1 MENAADAL
9 QMAAFVLIFVLALS
23 ISINAFGE
31 VRQTAQ
37 MILDNK
43 DRGGYIYTYIT
54 GNGNTKR
61 IVGAETIIPSMYK
74 AYKEN
79 YKIVFKN
86 LDSSSYLYEK
96 LIAINLPDKR
106 KMYSIDLEQEVL
118 GTDKQK
124 EDFIKFL
131 LYGWNTPQEVQIFTD
146 AGLTLKQSGIYNTI
160 IKNHKFEE
168 SLGIYYQ
175 EDLQGTSNEPEANK
189 TLKRVITYT
198 KQ

>member
-37 MILDNK
+37 MILDNR

-61 IVGAETIIPSMYK
+61 IVRAETIIPSMYK

-86 LDSSSYLYEK
+86 INAPLYKK
-96 LIAINLPDKR
+96 LIASNSTETKD
-106 KMYSIDLEQEVL
+106 MYSIDLEQEVL
-118 GTDKQK
+118 GTDQQK
-124 EDFIKFL
+124 ENFIKIL
-131 LYGWNTPQEVQIFTD
+131 LYGYTDPIDAKIFKD
-146 AGLTLKQSGIYNTI
+146 AGLTLKPSGIYNDI
-160 IKNHKFEE
+160 IKNQAFEE

-198 KQ
+198 RQ

>member
-37 MILDNK
+37 MILDNR

-61 IVGAETIIPSMYK
+61 IVRAETIIPSMYK

-86 LDSSSYLYEK
+86 IDAPLYKK
-96 LIAINLPDKR
+96 LIASNSTETKD
-106 KMYSIDLEQEVL
+106 MYSIDLEQEVL
-118 GTDKQK
+118 GTDQQK
-124 EDFIKFL
+124 ENFIKIL
-131 LYGWNTPQEVQIFTD
+131 LYGYTDPIDVKIFKD
-146 AGLTLKQSGIYNTI
+146 AGLTLKPSGIYNDL
-160 IKNHKFEE
+160 IKGNAFEE

-175 EDLQGTSNEPEANK
+175 EELQGTSNEPEANK